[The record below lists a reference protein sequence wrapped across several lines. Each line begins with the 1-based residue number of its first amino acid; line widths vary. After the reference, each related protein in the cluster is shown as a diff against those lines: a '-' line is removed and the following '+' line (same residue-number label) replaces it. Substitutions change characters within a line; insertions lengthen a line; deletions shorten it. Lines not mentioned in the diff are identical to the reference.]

1 MEHHPILSPVCSLVS
16 LLILLRFV
24 VAKGRKTYTAY
35 FSFRVETV
43 TKKARQMVLL
53 MGAIQTQFILKY
65 ILEFCNNVMPYLH
78 KCFSKCSISFYC
90 CVGSALLPWDSTR
103 NVMTWLFSSRV
114 LCIFFFWLLEKKIA
128 CKTDFTKK
136 TTRQLKSV
144 PWNNAFW
151 PGLTPFGPLLWQ
163 VKQTV
168 STLFQLQPA
177 T

>member
-114 LCIFFFWLLEKKIA
+114 LCIFSFDCWKRKLPVKPTLEKKLQGNSNLYRGI
-128 CKTDFTKK
+128 
-136 TTRQLKSV
+136 
-144 PWNNAFW
+144 
-151 PGLTPFGPLLWQ
+151 TPFGQ
-163 VKQTV
+163 G
-168 STLFQLQPA
+168 
-177 T
+177 